1 LILIHSLNSKKH
13 TTREKSVRLF
23 QITGGSTQ
31 NMRFLISFSF
41 LFILFAALQA
51 SAEIQVRVDEKG
63 RKVFF
68 NPAPKV
74 IKSQFKMTAGA
85 PLTYSKRAGDY
96 APMIE
101 KVCAK
106 YSVDPELVK
115 AVIQVESAYNS
126 GAKSHAGAIGLMQLM
141 PATAARFGV
150 KEIFDPNENIHGG
163 VQYLKFLLQ
172 LFNGDLPLAVAA
184 YNAGEGA
191 VQRFKGIPR
200 YTETQNYVR
209 KVLTLYGKPNY
220 TSGVMLQAKVEPP
233 KTIYKYTDSKGM
245 IQFTTQ
251 KPKEGVVEVIK
262 LSS

>member
-1 LILIHSLNSKKH
+1 LIHPLKQKLK
-13 TTREKSVRLF
+13 TTGEKSVF
-23 QITGGSTQ
+23 HSNITGGPST
-31 NMRFLISFSF
+31 NMRFLTAFSF
-41 LFILFAALQA
+41 LFILFALQA

-85 PLTYSKRAGDY
+85 PLTYSKRAGEY

-115 AVIQVESAYNS
+115 AVIQAESAYNS
-126 GAKSHAGAIGLMQLM
+126 KAVSHAGAIGLMQLM

-209 KVLTLYGKPNY
+209 KVMSLYGKSDY
-220 TSGVMLQAKVEPP
+220 TPGVMLLAKVQPP
-233 KTIYKYTDSKGM
+233 KTIYKYTDSNGM

-251 KPKEGVVEVIK
+251 KPKEVDVEVIK
-262 LSS
+262 LSF

>member
-1 LILIHSLNSKKH
+1 MHLFDIVLFRNVRFNTGGSSQTMRFLVSFTFVLILI
-13 TTREKSVRLF
+13 
-23 QITGGSTQ
+23 G
-31 NMRFLISFSF
+31 
-41 LFILFAALQA
+41 ALQA
-51 SAEIQVRVDEKG
+51 SAEIQVRIDEKG

-68 NPAPKV
+68 NPAPKIV
-74 IKSQFKMTAGA
+74 KSNFKMTAGA
-85 PLTYSKRAGDY
+85 PLTYSKKAADY
-96 APMIE
+96 VPMIE

-150 KEIFDPNENIHGG
+150 KEIFDPSENIHGG

-191 VQRFKGIPR
+191 VQKFQGIPR

-209 KVLTLYGKPNY
+209 KVLSLYGKADY
-220 TSGVMLQAKVEPP
+220 TSGVMLQAKVESP
-233 KTIYKYTDSKGM
+233 KTIYKYIDSKGM
-245 IQFTTQ
+245 VQFTTQ
-251 KPKEGVVEVIK
+251 KPKEGVVEVIN
-262 LSS
+262 LSI

>member
-1 LILIHSLNSKKH
+1 
-13 TTREKSVRLF
+13 
-23 QITGGSTQ
+23 
-31 NMRFLISFSF
+31 MRFLISFSF
-41 LFILFAALQA
+41 LVILFAASLA
-51 SAEIQVRVDEKG
+51 SAEIQLRIDEKG

-74 IKSQFKMTAGA
+74 IKSQFKLTAGNPVA
-85 PLTYSKRAGDY
+85 LTYSKKAGDY

-115 AVIQVESAYNS
+115 AVIQAESAYNS
-126 GAKSHAGAIGLMQLM
+126 KAVSHAGAIGLMQLM

-191 VQRFKGIPR
+191 VQRFQGIPR

-209 KVLTLYGKPNY
+209 KVMSLYGKSDY
-220 TSGVMLQAKVEPP
+220 SSGVMLQAKVQPP
-233 KTIYKYTDSKGM
+233 KTIYKYTDNNGM
-245 IQFTTQ
+245 VHFTTQ
-251 KPKEGVVEVIK
+251 RPKEGAVETIK
-262 LSS
+262 LTF

>member
-1 LILIHSLNSKKH
+1 
-13 TTREKSVRLF
+13 
-23 QITGGSTQ
+23 
-31 NMRFLISFSF
+31 MRFLISLSF
-41 LFILFAALQA
+41 LVILFAAA
-51 SAEIQVRVDEKG
+51 HATGEIQVRVDEKG
-63 RKVFF
+63 RKIFF

-74 IKSQFKMTAGA
+74 IKSKFKMTAGA
-85 PLTYSKRAGDY
+85 PLTYSKKAGDY
-96 APMIE
+96 TPMIE

-115 AVIQVESAYNS
+115 AVIQAESAYNS
-126 GAKSHAGAIGLMQLM
+126 NAVSHAGAIGLMQLM

-191 VQRFKGIPR
+191 VQRFQGIPR

-209 KVLTLYGKPNY
+209 KVLTLYGKSDY
-220 TSGVMLQAKVEPP
+220 ASGVMLQAKVEPP

-262 LSS
+262 LSF

>member
-1 LILIHSLNSKKH
+1 
-13 TTREKSVRLF
+13 
-23 QITGGSTQ
+23 
-31 NMRFLISFSF
+31 MRFLISFSF
-41 LFILFAALQA
+41 VVLLFAASLT

-74 IKSQFKMTAGA
+74 IKSQYKMTAGKPV

-101 KVCAK
+101 QVCAK

-163 VQYLKFLLQ
+163 VQYLKFLLK
-172 LFNGDLPLAVAA
+172 LFNNDLPLAVAA

-191 VQRFKGIPR
+191 VQRFQGIPR

-209 KVLTLYGKPNY
+209 KVLSLYGKSDYVP
-220 TSGVMLQAKVEPP
+220 GVMLQAKVEPP
-233 KTIYKYTDSKGM
+233 KTIYKYTDAKGM
-245 IQFTTQ
+245 VHFTTQ
-251 KPKEGVVEVIK
+251 KPKEGAVEQIK
-262 LSS
+262 LTF

>member
-1 LILIHSLNSKKH
+1 
-13 TTREKSVRLF
+13 
-23 QITGGSTQ
+23 
-31 NMRFLISFSF
+31 
-41 LFILFAALQA
+41 
-51 SAEIQVRVDEKG
+51 
-63 RKVFF
+63 
-68 NPAPKV
+68 
-74 IKSQFKMTAGA
+74 
-85 PLTYSKRAGDY
+85 
-96 APMIE
+96 
-101 KVCAK
+101 
-106 YSVDPELVK
+106 
-115 AVIQVESAYNS
+115 
-126 GAKSHAGAIGLMQLM
+126 M

-191 VQRFKGIPR
+191 VQRFQGIPR

-209 KVLTLYGKPNY
+209 KVLTLYGKSDY
-220 TSGVMLQAKVEPP
+220 TSGVMLRAKVEPP

-251 KPKEGVVEVIK
+251 KPKDGIVEVIK